1 MITWLIEN
9 RRILKSF
16 TLKEIK
22 GMVNTVIPDLEAM
35 ELYKT
40 KIKDWLSPVIN
51 LKEFN
56 VYPTNGI
63 TEGLNYWM
71 AFEKRKIYMNEGDYI
86 WLPNNREG
94 EIFYMSSPSSID
106 GNYKKVPTDIPVALD
121 LAYIGSAKPQKIEIG
136 PNVELVFFSLSK
148 CFGLKN
154 IRTGW
159 LFSRKSIPR
168 LEALTLKYRYYN
180 YYAHQV
186 AEKIIDNFKIDYIY
200 NKLKY
205 NQIEVCKEMNLEPSD
220 VMWIATTNNS
230 EWNDY
235 KRANKN
241 RICISKELYEYRHR

>member
-1 MITWLIEN
+1 MITWFIKNN
-9 RRILKSF
+9 RALRSF
-16 TLKEIK
+16 TLKEVSDI
-22 GMVNTVIPDLEAM
+22 VNTVVPDLEAM
-35 ELYKT
+35 ESYKT
-40 KIKDWLSPVIN
+40 KIKDWLSPVID
-51 LKEFN
+51 LKGFS

-71 AFEKRKIYMNEGDYI
+71 AYEKRRIYMNEGDYI

-106 GNYKKVPTDIPVALD
+106 GNYKKVPTDIPVALA

-136 PNVELVFFSLSK
+136 PNVEFVFFSFSK

-159 LFSRKSIPR
+159 LFSRKSMPR

-186 AEKIIDNFKIDYIY
+186 AEKIIDNFKIDYVY
-200 NKLKY
+200 NKLKDD
-205 NQIEVCKEMNLEPSD
+205 QIEVCKEMNLEPSD
-220 VMWIATTNNS
+220 VIWIATTNNS

-241 RICISKELYEYRHR
+241 RICISKELYEYRHF